1 MNTAALKGIV
11 SKSMVIALAAG
22 AFAVLNTQKAHAA
35 QWEVGVQVGA
45 PVYAAGYYAPAPVY
59 YDRDYYRDR
68 ASEEYLEHER
78 HEAWERRQAYL
89 QHEYWEQRHR
99 DHEYWEHHRDFDRD
113 RDWR

>member
-22 AFAVLNTQKAHAA
+22 AFAVVNTQKAHAA

-45 PVYAAGYYAPAPVY
+45 PVYATTYTAGYYAPAPGY
-59 YDRDYYRDR
+59 YYRDR
-68 ASEEYLEHER
+68 DREEYLEHER
-78 HEAWERRQAYL
+78 REAWERRQAYL

-99 DHEYWEHHRDFDRD
+99 EHEYWEHHRDYD